1 VEEKHDSGQNVAVV
15 PSPPGLLAWVLVVS
29 ALLIWELVRAAAPVL
44 VASEQSGAG
53 ALSISIAGLV
63 IRAALLIVPPVVLY
77 VVWAAS
83 RPK

>member
-1 VEEKHDSGQNVAVV
+1 MTLVKTWPLSRV
-15 PSPPGLLAWVLVVS
+15 LLACFAWVLVVS

-77 VVWAAS
+77 VVWTAS

>member
-1 VEEKHDSGQNVAVV
+1 MTMVKTWPLSRV
-15 PSPPGLLAWVLVVS
+15 LLACFAWVLVVS
-29 ALLIWELVRAAAPVL
+29 ALLIWDLVRAAAPVL
-44 VASEQSGAG
+44 AASEQAGAG

-63 IRAALLIVPPVVLY
+63 IRAALLIIPPVVLY

>member
-1 VEEKHDSGQNVAVV
+1 MTLVKTWPLSRV
-15 PSPPGLLAWVLVVS
+15 LLTCFAWVLAVS

-63 IRAALLIVPPVVLY
+63 IRAALLIVPPVALY

>member
-1 VEEKHDSGQNVAVV
+1 MTLVKTWPLSRV
-15 PSPPGLLAWVLVVS
+15 LLACFAWVLVVS